1 MDKTESYL
9 KRERGYGAGDVR
21 IGEFLECGDDIYS
34 LGFVAQISDELIKEH
49 FDVLKGELLDEKA
62 KKKREKARR
71 KAEKAAERAI
81 KE

>member
-1 MDKTESYL
+1 ME
-9 KRERGYGAGDVR
+9 RERGYGAGDVR

-34 LGFVAQISDELIKEH
+34 LGFVAQVNDELIKEH

-71 KAEKAAERAI
+71 KAEKLAAKAL